1 MRRLGKVMVVM
12 TCILTLLGC
21 SRTTTT
27 LNVLNE
33 FEVEYLKQC
42 LLHDYTQTE
51 LANCYIELSEE
62 VSFGNKQLKHIETS
76 SNKLQELYGK

>member
-1 MRRLGKVMVVM
+1 MSS
-12 TCILTLLGC
+12 GC
-21 SRTTTT
+21 YKTTT

-33 FEVEYLKQC
+33 YEVEYLKQC

-62 VSFGNKQLKHIETS
+62 VKFGNKQLKHVETS
-76 SNKLQELYGK
+76 SKRLKELYGK